1 MTGPIGG
8 VVYLDQVG
16 PTGVTVREWFAGLAL
31 QGMLANSQ
39 VLLTNADVVDSAF
52 QLADRMLAERDK

>member
-1 MTGPIGG
+1 MTGPIDG
-8 VVYLDQVG
+8 VVYLEQVG